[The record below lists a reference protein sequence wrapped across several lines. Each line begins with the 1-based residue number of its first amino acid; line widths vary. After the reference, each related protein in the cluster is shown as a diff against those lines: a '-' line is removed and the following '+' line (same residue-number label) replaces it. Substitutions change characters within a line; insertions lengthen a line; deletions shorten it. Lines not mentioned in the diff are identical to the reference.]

1 MQSIA
6 LPEFPRL
13 QGEEAIEALHNFIEE
28 LNEEGNKDLTK
39 KQTKTLKKLAKGII
53 TSIEST
59 KSEEPQ
65 IEEMG
70 FASKIRNSIVR
81 HVQQS
86 GRGSENRGLWK
97 VA

>member
-39 KQTKTLKKLAKGII
+39 KQTKTLKKLAKEII

-81 HVQQS
+81 HVQKS

>member
-1 MQSIA
+1 MQSIT

-13 QGEEAIEALHNFIEE
+13 QGEEAIEALHNFIKE
-28 LNEEGNKDLTK
+28 LNEEGNKELTK

-53 TSIEST
+53 TSIETT
-59 KSEEPQ
+59 KNEEPQ
-65 IEEMG
+65 NKEMG

-86 GRGSENRGLWK
+86 GRNSENRGL
-97 VA
+97 